1 MSRSIQSTEE
11 SRNRTAESTDV
22 PSRTAQTARLTI
34 HLDQETSSFL
44 KAMATVLRCNRPEDY
59 AHDLI
64 VRGMQEDARRIDSVF
79 EQSSNKKGGGGKNQ

>member
-1 MSRSIQSTEE
+1 MSRSTQSIEE
-11 SRNRTAESTDV
+11 GPNRTAGANEAG
-22 PSRTAQTARLTI
+22 SRSAQTARLTI
-34 HLDQETSSFL
+34 HLDQETNSFL

-79 EQSSNKKGGGGKNQ
+79 EQSNSKKGSGGKGQ

>member
-1 MSRSIQSTEE
+1 MSRSIQSIEE
-11 SRNRTAESTDV
+11 SPSKTAESTEAS
-22 PSRTAQTARLTI
+22 SRSAQTARLTI

-79 EQSSNKKGGGGKNQ
+79 EQSSSKKSGGGKSQ